1 MSQRTSKSSP
11 GKKSS
16 ANPSAARKSANKPAS
31 KTKPFPNQSAARG
44 SASQKPT
51 AGGPARDKSAK
62 PARGKSQP
70 GHSPKPARGKS
81 QPGQSAKSGKPGP
94 SLKPGKPGRGKPGA
108 PRTPKPATGAGRPPE
123 PAAATRSPPPPVPR
137 LPLRPP
143 TLPPGE
149 SRAGFIAIMG
159 QPNVGKSTLLNY
171 LLGEKLA
178 IVSDKPQTT
187 RVRLLGVKH
196 LPGAQL
202 ALVDTPGLHRPSVH
216 RQTLLNRYMIEEARA
231 AASDVDALL
240 LVIDASKLVP
250 REAPSDDETASRRP
264 PRPAPTIDATDRFII
279 EQLAAL
285 KKPMVLAIN
294 KVDRCKDK
302 TQLLPI
308 IEAWNALPG
317 LSAIVPVSALRGTGL
332 ETLQAELCRMLPL
345 GPALFPEDMLTD
357 APERLLCAERIR
369 EQLYLQTHKELPYA
383 TAITIDAWE
392 ERISD
397 RGKRKGERG
406 VAVIHATIHVEKPNQ
421 KMIVIG
427 EGGSRIRE
435 VGRAARAEMEALLDC
450 SVHLE
455 LFVRVDA
462 DWSHSRLGL
471 REMGYTQQ
479 SGTGAASPGRA

>member
-1 MSQRTSKSSP
+1 
-11 GKKSS
+11 
-16 ANPSAARKSANKPAS
+16 
-31 KTKPFPNQSAARG
+31 
-44 SASQKPT
+44 
-51 AGGPARDKSAK
+51 
-62 PARGKSQP
+62 
-70 GHSPKPARGKS
+70 
-81 QPGQSAKSGKPGP
+81 
-94 SLKPGKPGRGKPGA
+94 
-108 PRTPKPATGAGRPPE
+108 
-123 PAAATRSPPPPVPR
+123 
-137 LPLRPP
+137 
-143 TLPPGE
+143 
-149 SRAGFIAIMG
+149 MG

-187 RVRLLGVKH
+187 RVRLLGVRH
-196 LPGAQL
+196 VPGAQL

-216 RQTLLNRYMIEEARA
+216 KQTLLNRYMVEEARA
-231 AASDVDALL
+231 AASDVDVLL
-240 LVIDASKLVP
+240 LVIDASKLVARDAQP
-250 REAPSDDETASRRP
+250 TEVAADAEAAASPSDGRASRRASK
-264 PRPAPTIDATDRFII
+264 REAKPTPIIDATDRFII

-285 KKPMVLAIN
+285 KKPLVLAVN

-317 LSAIVPVSALRGTGL
+317 LSAIVPISALRGSGVDR
-332 ETLQAELCRMLPL
+332 LQDELCRLLPPS
-345 GPALFPEDMLTD
+345 PALFPDDMLTD

-383 TAITIDAWE
+383 TAITIDSWE
-392 ERISD
+392 ERIAD
-397 RGKRKGERG
+397 RGARKGERG

-435 VGRAARAEMEALLDC
+435 IGMAARTEIAALLGC

-462 DWSHSRLGL
+462 DWSRSRLGL
-471 REMGYTQQ
+471 REMGYTQS
-479 SGTGAASPGRA
+479 SGAGVALGRA